1 MAKIEIDDADLKRI
15 MKEVVNEKFGTANMP
30 FGTPGVCRT
39 NSLDDIR
46 FRLSVAIEQLQEEN
60 SILSSRCDELDNE
73 LEETIRGE
81 LLNLRSIKKHVES
94 ANVEYADHDLNK
106 ALKILDSDISAF
118 EKFVEE
124 RYTEE

>member
-15 MKEVVNEKFGTANMP
+15 IKEVVNEKFGTANMP
-30 FGTPGVCRT
+30 FGTPGVCRSQ
-39 NSLDDIR
+39 SLDDLR
-46 FRLSVAIEQLQEEN
+46 FRLSVAIEQLQEDN
-60 SILSSRCDELDNE
+60 SILSGRCDDLDSE

-81 LLNLRSIKKHVES
+81 LMNLHSIKKHVES
-94 ANVEYADHDLNK
+94 ANRVYDDQDLAQ

-124 RYTEE
+124 RYAKE